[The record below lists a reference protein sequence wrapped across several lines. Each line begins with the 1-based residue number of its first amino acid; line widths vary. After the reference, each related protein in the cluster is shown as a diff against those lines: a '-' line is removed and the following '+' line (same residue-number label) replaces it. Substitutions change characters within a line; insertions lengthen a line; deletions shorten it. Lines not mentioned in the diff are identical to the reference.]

1 MGFGQASDQIK
12 FAPKAQLTAIIDDW
26 GPYYVKRVQ
35 AALDGTWKS
44 DNTWGGMDTGMVKM
58 APYTNMPASLQFEAT
73 KLATEIESGVFKP
86 FDNAT
91 DADLG
96 GMMQYVEGIDA
107 KVPSN

>member
-1 MGFGQASDQIK
+1 
-12 FAPKAQLTAIIDDW
+12 
-26 GPYYVKRVQ
+26 
-35 AALDGTWKS
+35 
-44 DNTWGGMDTGMVKM
+44 M
-58 APYTNMPASLQFEAT
+58 APYTNMPASLQFEAI
-73 KLATEIESGVFKP
+73 KLATEIESGAFKP

>member
-1 MGFGQASDQIK
+1 MAHGN
-12 FAPKAQLTAIIDDW
+12 LIILGEVW
-26 GPYYVKRVQ
+26 IQ
-35 AALDGTWKS
+35 
-44 DNTWGGMDTGMVKM
+44 VKM
-58 APYTNMPASLQFEAT
+58 APYTNIKASLQFEAI
-73 KLATEIESGVFKP
+73 KLATEIESGAFKP